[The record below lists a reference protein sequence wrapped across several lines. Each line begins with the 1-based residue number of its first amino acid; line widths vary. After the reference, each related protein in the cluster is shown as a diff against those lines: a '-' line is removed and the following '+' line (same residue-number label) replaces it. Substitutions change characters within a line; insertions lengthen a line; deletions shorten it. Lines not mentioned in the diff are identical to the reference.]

1 MQEPLPEPAQSVAA
15 QPISAWST
23 IGTLVREALETIVL
37 TFIIFLLIQSVVQ
50 NFRIEGFSM
59 EPTLNA
65 GQYLIVNKLI
75 YRLHPPERGDIIVF
89 EYPRA
94 PDRDFIKRVI
104 GLPGDQVQV
113 TGRHVL
119 INGTPLLEPYIKDAP
134 NYEFPPT
141 IVPPTEYFV
150 MGDNRNN
157 SSDSH
162 SWGML
167 PTPNIIG
174 KAWFS
179 YWPPSHWGLVP
190 NSSSAASN

>member
-1 MQEPLPEPAQSVAA
+1 MLEPAPSVEA
-15 QPISAWST
+15 QPISVWST

-59 EPTLNA
+59 EPSLNA

-119 INGTPLLEPYIKDAP
+119 INGTPLLEPYIKDPP

-141 IVPPTEYFV
+141 VVPPGEYFV

-167 PTPNIIG
+167 PSPNIIG

-179 YWPPSHWGLVP
+179 YWPPNHWGLVP
-190 NSSSAASN
+190 NSPSAAGN